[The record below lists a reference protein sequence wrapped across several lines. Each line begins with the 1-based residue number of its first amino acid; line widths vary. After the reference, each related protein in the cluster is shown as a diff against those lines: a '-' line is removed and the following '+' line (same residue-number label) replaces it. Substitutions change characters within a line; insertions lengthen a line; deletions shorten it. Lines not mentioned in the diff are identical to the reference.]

1 MKASGL
7 SRSTYYYHLRQRAD
21 RYAKERERIRSI
33 HAQNRGC
40 YGYRR
45 IDSQLRNEGFRINH
59 KTICRI
65 MREELLKNVRK
76 RNKYRSYKGE
86 VGKTAPNI
94 VNRDFSTTGPNQ
106 KWTTDVTQ
114 INIGMDKCYLSP
126 ILDMYNG
133 EIVSYTI
140 SDHPDLRMVMEMLDR
155 AYAAREV
162 KAGLMLH
169 SDQGWHYQHYGY
181 QKSLK
186 DHNIVQSMSRK
197 GNCLDN
203 AMMENFFGI
212 MKSELLYPNT
222 FRNMDHFKQELRK
235 YIEYYNNDRIKLRLK
250 GMSPVQYR
258 THNSI
263 LS

>member
-1 MKASGL
+1 
-7 SRSTYYYHLRQRAD
+7 
-21 RYAKERERIRSI
+21 
-33 HAQNRGC
+33 
-40 YGYRR
+40 
-45 IDSQLRNEGFRINH
+45 
-59 KTICRI
+59 

-106 KWTTDVTQ
+106 KWATDVTQ
-114 INIGMDKCYLSP
+114 ISIGMDKCYLSP

-140 SDHPDLRMVMEMLDR
+140 SDPPDLRMVMEMLDR

-181 QKSLK
+181 PK
-186 DHNIVQSMSRK
+186 
-197 GNCLDN
+197 
-203 AMMENFFGI
+203 
-212 MKSELLYPNT
+212 
-222 FRNMDHFKQELRK
+222 
-235 YIEYYNNDRIKLRLK
+235 
-250 GMSPVQYR
+250 
-258 THNSI
+258 
-263 LS
+263 